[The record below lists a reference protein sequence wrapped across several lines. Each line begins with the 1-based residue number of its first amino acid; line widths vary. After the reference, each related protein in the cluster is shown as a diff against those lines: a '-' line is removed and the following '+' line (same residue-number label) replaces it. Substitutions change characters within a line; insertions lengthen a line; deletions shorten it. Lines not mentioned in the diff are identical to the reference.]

1 MKIKKKELELYIVWG
16 IYLTAYMWLVM
27 SEFAFTYD
35 TSDLFSTVRNF
46 TFILFGFIILQNKY
60 KIKMVMRVGL
70 FAVVIGISVLFSHAL
85 SFLMIIIVGVAIGN
99 IDFRNF
105 VKFDYRL
112 KIAILIS
119 IVLCCKIG
127 LIHNYTVSINGIEKQ
142 SL

>member
-85 SFLMIIIVGVAIGN
+85 SFLMIIIVGTVFTILALKRMLI
-99 IDFRNF
+99 IDLHWS
-105 VKFDYRL
+105 D
-112 KIAILIS
+112 
-119 IVLCCKIG
+119 
-127 LIHNYTVSINGIEKQ
+127 EE
-142 SL
+142 

>member
-119 IVLCCKIG
+119 IVL
-127 LIHNYTVSINGIEKQ
+127 
-142 SL
+142 